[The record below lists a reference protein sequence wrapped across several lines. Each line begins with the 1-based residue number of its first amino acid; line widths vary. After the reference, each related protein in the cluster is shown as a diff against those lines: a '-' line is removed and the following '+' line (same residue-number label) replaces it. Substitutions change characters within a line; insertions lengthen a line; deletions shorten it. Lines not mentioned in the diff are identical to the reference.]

1 MKNLYCS
8 HYFLNNT
15 EPNRLIFKEQPTEG
29 QNSPPA
35 QKELK
40 DLNEQVKEG
49 NPLALERVLALEDF
63 RKGILKGDESY
74 WGTTDVST
82 HFEGD
87 DWAKTERASNKVFQY
102 LYGKLDEFFK
112 KNTSVEWPTNRQKE
126 WMDRVVDRMLILT
139 RGGGAKILEKF
150 DSIDH
155 IDENFP
161 SSIIDGYYSN
171 RWTPGVGT
179 FPSWFLKNYPNEYQ
193 KTFK

>member
-1 MKNLYCS
+1 MIGLKQKGLPIKFFNICMENLMNFS
-8 HYFLNNT
+8 KEYFC
-15 EPNRLIFKEQPTEG
+15 G
-29 QNSPPA
+29 M
-35 QKELK
+35 
-40 DLNEQVKEG
+40 V
-49 NPLALERVLALEDF
+49 
-63 RKGILKGDESY
+63 
-74 WGTTDVST
+74 
-82 HFEGD
+82 
-87 DWAKTERASNKVFQY
+87 
-102 LYGKLDEFFK
+102 
-112 KNTSVEWPTNRQKE
+112 PTNRQKE